1 MSEAKNS
8 PDASTNHDSE
18 DLWAEALEQQ
28 KRNPPQLVHRLLIT
42 LMDKTH

>member
-28 KRNPPQLVHRLLIT
+28 KSGIRLSWCTGFRQL
-42 LMDKTH
+42 